1 MKAEA
6 EVRRAA
12 RGNTAAD
19 RTHLWR
25 VRTPEGV
32 AFTVRL
38 ASPVLRASAFL
49 IDWAVVAATWTAISA
64 VLNLLSLIGRDFA
77 GMVVTV
83 GYFVFSQG
91 YGIATE
97 WLWRGQTVGK
107 RVMRLRVVDARGL
120 RLSFAQVVLR
130 NLLRFVD
137 GLPVFYLVGGV
148 ASLLNRRA
156 QRLGD
161 LAADTLVVWEPP
173 EPQPDFAVLRGDKY
187 NSLRGHAPAV
197 ARLRQ
202 AVSPA
207 EARAIWSAVARR
219 DQFEADARVRLF
231 ADLAAYLRPLAGA
244 PAEVAEGV
252 ADEQFVRNALD
263 VLYVNR

>member
-1 MKAEA
+1 M
-6 EVRRAA
+6 
-12 RGNTAAD
+12 TSD
-19 RTHLWR
+19 RTHLLR

-49 IDWAVVAATWTAISA
+49 IDWAVVSATWGVIGT
-64 VLNLLSLIGRDFA
+64 VLNLLQFLSEDVA
-77 GMVVTV
+77 GMVVTI

-97 WLWRGQTVGK
+97 WLWRGQTLGK
-107 RVMRLRVVDARGL
+107 RVLRLRVVDARGL

-137 GLPVFYLVGGV
+137 GLPVFYLVGGL
-148 ASLLNRRA
+148 AALLSKRA

-161 LAADTLVVWEPP
+161 LAADTLVVWEPA
-173 EPQPDFAVLRGDKY
+173 EPQPDFAALRGDKY
-187 NSLRGHAPAV
+187 NSLRAHAPAV

-202 AVSPA
+202 AISPA
-207 EARAIWSAVARR
+207 EARAVWSAVARR
-219 DQFEADARVRLF
+219 DQFDPEARVRLF
-231 ADLAAYLRPLAGA
+231 ADLATYLRKIAAA
-244 PAEVAEGV
+244 PAEAAEGV
-252 ADEQFVRNALD
+252 ADEQFVRKVVD

>member
-1 MKAEA
+1 M
-6 EVRRAA
+6 
-12 RGNTAAD
+12 NTD
-19 RTHLWR
+19 RTHLHR

-32 AFTVRL
+32 TFSVRL
-38 ASPVLRASAFL
+38 ASPVLRGTAFM
-49 IDWAVVAATWTAISA
+49 IDWAVVSVSWGVIGMG
-64 VLNLLSLIGRDFA
+64 LSLLHLLGRDVA
-77 GMVVTV
+77 GMVLTV

-91 YGIATE
+91 YSIATE

-107 RVMRLRVVDARGL
+107 RVMRLRVTDARGL

-137 GLPVFYLVGGV
+137 GLPVFYLVGGL
-148 ASLLNRRA
+148 AALFSRRA

-173 EPQPDFAVLRGDKY
+173 EPEPDFAALRGDKY
-187 NSLRGHAPAV
+187 NSLRPHTPAV

-202 AVSPA
+202 VVTPV
-207 EARAIWSAVARR
+207 EARAVWSAVARR
-219 DQFEADARVRLF
+219 EQFEPVARVALF
-231 ADLAAYLRPLAGA
+231 AELAAYLKKVAAA
-244 PAEVAEGV
+244 PAEATDGV
-252 ADEQFVRNALD
+252 TDEQFVRNVVD

>member
-1 MKAEA
+1 M
-6 EVRRAA
+6 
-12 RGNTAAD
+12 NTA
-19 RTHLWR
+19 RTQTLR

-38 ASPVLRASAFL
+38 ASPVLRAAAFL
-49 IDWAVVAATWTAISA
+49 IDWAAVSTAWGLISVVLS
-64 VLNLLSLIGRDFA
+64 VLHLIGRDVA
-77 GMVVTV
+77 GFVLTV

-91 YGIATE
+91 YTIATE
-97 WLWRGQTVGK
+97 WQWRGQTLGK
-107 RVMRLRVVDARGL
+107 RLLRLRVVDARGL
-120 RLSFAQVVLR
+120 RLTFAQVVLR

-148 ASLLNRRA
+148 AALLNRRA

-173 EPQPDFAVLRGDKY
+173 EPAPDFAALRGDKY
-187 NSLRGHAPAV
+187 NSLRDHVPVV

-202 AVSPA
+202 AITPP
-207 EARAIWSAVARR
+207 EARAVWSAVARR
-219 DQFEADARVRLF
+219 EQFEAGARVRLF
-231 ADLAAYLRPLAGA
+231 AELAAHLRKAGA
-244 PAEVAEGV
+244 VPAEVAEGV
-252 ADEQFVRNALD
+252 ADEQFVREVVE

>member
-1 MKAEA
+1 
-6 EVRRAA
+6 V
-12 RGNTAAD
+12 NTD
-19 RTHLWR
+19 RTHLLR

-38 ASPVLRASAFL
+38 ASPVLRGAAFMIDLCVVTAAWML
-49 IDWAVVAATWTAISA
+49 ISL
-64 VLNLLSLIGRDFA
+64 VLGLLHIFGRDVA
-77 GMVVTV
+77 GMVITI

-107 RVMRLRVVDARGL
+107 RVLRLRVVDARGL

-130 NLLRFVD
+130 NLLRFID
-137 GLPVFYLVGGV
+137 GLPLFYLVGGIAALV
-148 ASLLNRRA
+148 NRRA

-173 EPQPDFAVLRGDKY
+173 EPQPDFAALRDKY
-187 NSLRGHAPAV
+187 KSLREHAPAV

-202 AVSPA
+202 TVSPA
-207 EARAIWSAVARR
+207 EAHAVWSAVARR
-219 DQFEADARVRLF
+219 DQLDPDARVRLF
-231 ADLAAYLRPLAGA
+231 AELAAYLRKIAAA
-244 PAEVAEGV
+244 PPELAEGV
-252 ADEQFVRNALD
+252 ADEQFVRNVVD

>member
-1 MKAEA
+1 M
-6 EVRRAA
+6 
-12 RGNTAAD
+12 TSD
-19 RTHLWR
+19 RTHLLR

-38 ASPVLRASAFL
+38 ASPVLRAAAFM
-49 IDWAVVAATWTAISA
+49 IDWAVVAAAWMVISTALS
-64 VLNLLSLIGRDFA
+64 VLHVIGHDLA
-77 GMVVTV
+77 GMVLTI

-137 GLPVFYLVGGV
+137 GLPMFYLVGGV

-173 EPQPDFAVLRGDKY
+173 EPQPDFAALRGDKY
-187 NSLRGHAPAV
+187 NSLRAHAPAV

-202 AVSPA
+202 AVSPV
-207 EARAIWSAVARR
+207 EARAVWSAVARR
-219 DQFEADARVRLF
+219 DQFDPTARVRLF
-231 ADLAAYLRPLAGA
+231 AELAAYLRKVAAA
-244 PAEVAEGV
+244 PAEAAEGV
-252 ADEQFVRNALD
+252 TDEQFVRNVVD

>member
-1 MKAEA
+1 M
-6 EVRRAA
+6 
-12 RGNTAAD
+12 TID
-19 RTHLWR
+19 RTHTLR

-38 ASPVLRASAFL
+38 ASPVLRGTGFM
-49 IDWAVVAATWTAISA
+49 IDLAVVSTSWMILSLA
-64 VLNLLSLIGRDFA
+64 LNLLHLIASDIA
-77 GMVVTV
+77 GLVITI

-97 WLWRGQTVGK
+97 WLWRGQTLGK
-107 RVMRLRVVDARGL
+107 RLLRLRVIDARGL
-120 RLSFAQVVLR
+120 RLTFAQIVLR

-137 GLPVFYLVGGV
+137 GLPLFYLVGGIAALV
-148 ASLLNRRA
+148 NRRG

-173 EPQPDFAVLRGDKY
+173 EPQPDLAALRGDKY
-187 NSLRGHAPAV
+187 NSLREHAPAV

-202 AVSPA
+202 AVSPT
-207 EARAIWSAVARR
+207 EAHAVWSAVARR
-219 DQFEADARVRLF
+219 DQLDPEARVRLF
-231 ADLAAYLRPLAGA
+231 AELAAYLRKIAAA
-244 PAEVAEGV
+244 PPEAAEGV
-252 ADEQFVRNALD
+252 ADEQFVRNVID